1 MCKDKKDTAAAL
13 RQCGQGQSLSPTEQ
27 PGSSPGCQGCQGC
40 QGQGSPGSP
49 LIIAKWQTVLS
60 LAHMKNVPLSGFF
73 QVGVGRTLRLGNTEN
88 IS

>member
-13 RQCGQGQSLSPTEQ
+13 RECGQGQSLSPTEQ
-27 PGSSPGCQGCQGC
+27 PGSSSGCQGC
-40 QGQGSPGSP
+40 QGQGSPGST

-60 LAHMKNVPLSGFF
+60 LARMKSVPLSGFF
-73 QVGVGRTLRLGNTEN
+73 QVGVGRTLSLGNKEN